1 MLLSSLL
8 QLFWIEQDLFQ
19 GKGLWGSPRRST
31 WTSAST
37 FLQIYLMFFTFP
49 VTGESDMF
57 LYIFKTHFSL
67 ALSATYPG
75 YLLSLKAAPGAMCQ
89 PSPPSLKLT
98 QSYLNPASSP
108 LNSISPLIALNI
120 PYSLNVFT
128 FHSLGSLSHSSQSPL
143 STSVPYRS
151 GVPS

>member
-1 MLLSSLL
+1 MSSSRL

-19 GKGLWGSPRRST
+19 GKGRWGSSWRST

-49 VTGESDMF
+49 VIGESNMF
-57 LYIFKTHFSL
+57 LHIFKSISPWRSQPP
-67 ALSATYPG
+67 APG
-75 YLLSLKAAPGAMCQ
+75 SLLSLQAAPGAMCQ
-89 PSPPSLKLT
+89 PSPPSLKLA

-108 LNSISPLIALNI
+108 LNSTSPLIALNI
-120 PYSLNVFT
+120 PRSLNVFT

-143 STSVPYRS
+143 SKSVSYRS
-151 GVPS
+151 GVSS